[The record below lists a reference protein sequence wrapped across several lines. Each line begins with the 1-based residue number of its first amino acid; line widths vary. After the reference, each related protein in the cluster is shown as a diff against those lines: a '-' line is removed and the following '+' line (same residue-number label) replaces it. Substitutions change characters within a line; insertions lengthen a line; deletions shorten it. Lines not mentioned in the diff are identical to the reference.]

1 MAIKSIEV
9 RFTGFAPLL
18 QNNPQTVDVF
28 NHFAKAKKKYTA
40 KRTKTDEDVL
50 ALRVLEIESKVWW
63 DDELGVYVP
72 SSWVMASIA
81 KNAFKVAKIAK
92 DKARGAIFA
101 IENKSKLTYDGMNTV
116 KKLKDISKNERFNT
130 LLILPQQQVRLAKAF
145 PIFHK
150 WSFDIGLEYDDK
162 IVDRSSLLDV
172 LEYSCKYNGFGDFR
186 PTYGRALLEVTNDK

>member
-1 MAIKSIEV
+1 MAIKSLEV
-9 RFTGFAPLL
+9 RFVGFAPLL
-18 QNNPQTVDVF
+18 QNNPQTVDTF

-40 KRTKTDEDVL
+40 KRAKTDEDVL

-63 DDELGVYVP
+63 DDDLGVYVP

-92 DKARGAIFA
+92 DKARGGIFA
-101 IENKSKLTYDGMNTV
+101 VESKAKLTYDGMSAV

-130 LLILPQQQVRLAKAF
+130 TLILPQQQVRLCKAF

-150 WSFDIGLEYDDK
+150 WSFEIELEYDDK
-162 IVDRSSLLDV
+162 IIDKDSLLDV
-172 LEYSCKYNGFGDFR
+172 LNYSAKYNGFGDFR
-186 PTYGRALLEVTNDK
+186 PTYGRATVEVINE